1 MLLFA
6 KRQCLYFW
14 AVLLAL
20 LLLFIQPPLAH
31 AAVGDQGQAGQGGG
45 QGVAVIEVAMR
56 LDNIYG
62 FSARDKTY
70 NAAGTI
76 WFAYSDL
83 VQRNL
88 DATAGNVLDLI
99 EFYNRIDPQ
108 NSRTFPLSSKPLKLA
123 SGRYLQGYEFSG
135 AFYSDQINFYG
146 SPFGSVPLSVDLQP
160 RPGALEGLVSEVV
173 LQVSPEGGE
182 VGSRV
187 GISGYEIV
195 NWSFKSVNYQRNSRI
210 GMGQAAVRSR
220 LSFQVVYRANAWAAL
235 VKWILPL
242 AIVMLL
248 MLLTPNLSSTLA
260 SDRLGIPP
268 VVMLTVV
275 FLQQS
280 YRETLPTLPYLTF
293 LDGLYAFS
301 YVVTLSFFVL
311 FIWAY
316 NRMDAIEEQNRAAL
330 VRRIDGW
337 DQRLQQFS
345 LIGYGL
351 LVILAWWRF

>member
-1 MLLFA
+1 M
-6 KRQCLYFW
+6 
-14 AVLLAL
+14 
-20 LLLFIQPPLAH
+20 
-31 AAVGDQGQAGQGGG
+31 
-45 QGVAVIEVAMR
+45 
-56 LDNIYG
+56 
-62 FSARDKTY
+62 
-70 NAAGTI
+70 
-76 WFAYSDL
+76 
-83 VQRNL
+83 
-88 DATAGNVLDLI
+88 
-99 EFYNRIDPQ
+99 
-108 NSRTFPLSSKPLKLA
+108 
-123 SGRYLQGYEFSG
+123 
-135 AFYSDQINFYG
+135 
-146 SPFGSVPLSVDLQP
+146 
-160 RPGALEGLVSEVV
+160 PGALEGLVSDVL

-182 VGSRV
+182 VGSRA

-195 NWSFKSVNYQRNSRI
+195 EWSFKNTEYQRKSLVVN
-210 GMGQAAVRSR
+210 GQAAVRSR
-220 LSFQVVYRANAWAAL
+220 LTFEIVYKANTWAAL

-248 MLLTPNLSSTLA
+248 MLLTPNLRSTLA

-316 NRMDAIEEQNRAAL
+316 NRVDVVEEPNRAAL
-330 VRRIDGW
+330 ARRIDRW
-337 DQRLQQFS
+337 DQRLQLSS

-351 LVILAWWRF
+351 LVIFAWWRF

>member
-6 KRQCLYFW
+6 KRRCFDLW
-14 AVLLAL
+14 AGLLAL
-20 LLLFIQPPLAH
+20 VLLLIQPSLAL
-31 AAVGDQGQAGQGGG
+31 AAFGGQAIG
-45 QGVAVIEVAMR
+45 QGVGQGVETIEVAMR

-70 NAAGTI
+70 NVAGTV
-76 WFAYSDL
+76 WFEYSEF
-83 VQRNL
+83 VQRQL
-88 DATAGNVLDLI
+88 EASSEDVLSLI

-108 NSRTFPLSSKPLKLA
+108 NARTFPLSAKVLKLA
-123 SGRYLQGYEFSG
+123 DGRYLQGYQFSG
-135 AFYSDQINFYG
+135 QFYSDEINFYG
-146 SPFGSVPLSVDLQP
+146 SPFGSIPLSVDLQP
-160 RPGALEGLVSEVV
+160 RPGALEGLVRDVV
-173 LQVSPEGGE
+173 LQVSAEGGE
-182 VGSRV
+182 VGRRV
-187 GISGYEIV
+187 GISGYEIIK
-195 NWSFKSVNYQRNSRI
+195 WSFKNTEYQRQSRI
-210 GMGQAAVRSR
+210 ANGQAAVRSR
-220 LSFQVVYRANAWAAL
+220 LIFEVIYKANAWAAL

-275 FLQQS
+275 FLQQA

-330 VRRIDGW
+330 VRRIDRW